1 MSACLLLPC
10 SRASADSVT
19 VDDDT
24 EGSGDYKAWEAKF
37 RCTNLKS
44 TKKHSVGKYRLRKIV
59 AAESDF
65 NGTVQSSLG
74 SVRAN
79 VC

>member
-1 MSACLLLPC
+1 MA
-10 SRASADSVT
+10 

-44 TKKHSVGKYRLRKIV
+44 TKKHSVGKYNLQNQYQQKIV
-59 AAESDF
+59 
-65 NGTVQSSLG
+65 LI
-74 SVRAN
+74 SVVFMQERLQQMCAGLN
-79 VC
+79 